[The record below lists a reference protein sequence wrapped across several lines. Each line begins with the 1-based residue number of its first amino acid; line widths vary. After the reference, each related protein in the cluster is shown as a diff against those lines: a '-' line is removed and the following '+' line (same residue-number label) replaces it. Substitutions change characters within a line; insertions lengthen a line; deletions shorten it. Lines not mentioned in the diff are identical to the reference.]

1 MVRSS
6 LASKWSKPVPFYGR
20 DHQKSKFLLISGI
33 LSFGGCWGQPMVLF
47 WKLVDETQ
55 ISTPPEATR
64 HHDSTK
70 LLILL
75 PLRAIYLR
83 PFQSDT
89 PCTWPFKSNKFSEK
103 LWPHFVLRFSSS
115 GYPTKVYYF
124 SWSKL
129 LLHHH
134 PSSYLRDCQS
144 RSSYYYCNLVGY
156 LSTYYL
162 GLNLGIHSKRMVF

>member
-1 MVRSS
+1 MTAESS
-6 LASKWSKPVPFYGR
+6 RFLDLALFWCFENNF
-20 DHQKSKFLLISGI
+20 FLLESWNIKLNFGT
-33 LSFGGCWGQPMVLF
+33 FYVGGCWGQPMALF
-47 WKLVDETQ
+47 WKLDVETQ

-64 HHDSTK
+64 HHNSTK

-144 RSSYYYCNLVGY
+144 KSSCYYGNLVGY
-156 LSTYYL
+156 LLT
-162 GLNLGIHSKRMVF
+162 I